1 MGQHQRQPWFG
12 CACCPSNICRF
23 IPSLPGYV
31 YAVKDRNVY
40 VNLFMSNNVTL
51 KVEGK
56 KVELSQTTSY
66 PWNGDITINVDRN
79 SAGQFAMK
87 VRIPGWVQNQVVP
100 SDLYMYTDGLRP
112 KYSVKVN
119 GEEMNAELQHGY
131 FTIDRKWKK
140 GDRVEVHFDMEPRMV
155 KANNKVEADRGRIAI
170 ERGPIVW

>member
-1 MGQHQRQPWFG
+1 
-12 CACCPSNICRF
+12 
-23 IPSLPGYV
+23 
-31 YAVKDRNVY
+31 
-40 VNLFMSNNVTL
+40 MSNNATL
-51 KVEGK
+51 KVNGK

-66 PWNGDITINVDRN
+66 PWNGDVTITVDRN

-119 GEEMNAELQHGY
+119 GEEMNAELQQGY

-140 GDRVEVHFDMEPRMV
+140 GDQVEVHFDMEPRTV

-170 ERGPIVW
+170 EKRPDCILCRMARQRLRRTEHPDEPHTEI